1 MKTMRTSSANVVT
14 KVGGWSQRSLFN
26 SEQLRPYKK
35 NRWRYIQARLARE
48 RQEREREPRATTE

>member
-1 MKTMRTSSANVVT
+1 MTRKNKSTSAVT
-14 KVGGWSQRSLFN
+14 RVSGWSQRSLFN